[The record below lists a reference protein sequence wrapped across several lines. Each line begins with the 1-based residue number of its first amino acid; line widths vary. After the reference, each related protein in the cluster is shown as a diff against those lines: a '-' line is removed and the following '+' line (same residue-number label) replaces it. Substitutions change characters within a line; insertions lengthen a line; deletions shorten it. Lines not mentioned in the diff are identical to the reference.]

1 MENRIIKITYVR
13 VYEFEEKDVLAY
25 CDLKNIPDEELK
37 DQALLMANNFISED
51 MEEYYDD
58 VENFASAEVEII

>member
-13 VYEFEEKDVLAY
+13 VYEFEEKDVLA
-25 CDLKNIPDEELK
+25 CCGLKNIPDEELK

>member
-1 MENRIIKITYVR
+1 MENRIIKITYTR
-13 VYEFEEKDVLAY
+13 VYEFEERDVLA
-25 CDLKNIPDEELK
+25 CCGLKNIPDEELK

-51 MEEYYDD
+51 MEEYHDD